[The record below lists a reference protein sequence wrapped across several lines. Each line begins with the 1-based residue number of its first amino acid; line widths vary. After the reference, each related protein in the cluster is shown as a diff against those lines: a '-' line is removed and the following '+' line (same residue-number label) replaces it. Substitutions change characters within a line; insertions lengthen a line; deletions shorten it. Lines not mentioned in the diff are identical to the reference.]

1 MKIRL
6 LVMGILLMFLSSCA
20 VKPEFLV
27 EGRTVIRSTVITE
40 SQLLEQQRLERQ
52 LWNWKNRHRIRLQM
66 EMMRHRHPQMRI
78 GRNTYNPNRRG
89 IRRHLIRRKHNG
101 VRIHKK
107 NYWSKTD
114 RHPQEERK

>member
-6 LVMGILLMFLSSCA
+6 LVMGMLLMFVSGCA

-27 EGRTVIRSTVITE
+27 ERTTVITE
-40 SQLLEQQRLERQ
+40 TQLLEQQRLERH
-52 LWNWKNRHRIRLQM
+52 LWNWKNRQRIRLQM
-66 EMMRHRHPQMRI
+66 ELMRHRHPQMRI

-89 IRRHLIRRKHNG
+89 IRRHIIRRKHNG
-101 VRIHKK
+101 VRIHKR

-114 RHPQEERK
+114 RHPQETE

>member
-6 LVMGILLMFLSSCA
+6 LVMGILLMFVSSCA

-27 EGRTVIRSTVITE
+27 EGRTTIRSTLITE

-52 LWNWKNRHRIRLQM
+52 IWNWKNRQRIRFQM

-89 IRRHLIRRKHNG
+89 IRRHIIRRKHNG
-101 VRIHKK
+101 VKIHKR
-107 NYWSKTD
+107 NYWSNKA
-114 RHPQEERK
+114 ESERNK

>member
-6 LVMGILLMFLSSCA
+6 LVMGMLLMLLSSCA

-27 EGRTVIRSTVITE
+27 EEHTTIRSTVITE
-40 SQLLEQQRLERQ
+40 SQLLEQQRL
-52 LWNWKNRHRIRLQM
+52 WNWKNRQRIRLQM

-89 IRRHLIRRKHNG
+89 IRRHIIRRKHNG
-101 VRIHKK
+101 VRIHKR

-114 RHPQEERK
+114 KHPQE